1 MPTIWNKVEDIQWQ
15 LQMQA
20 VHLWHARNFIQHST
34 NDHGWNQSAT
44 SFSQNE
50 LQVDTTIQNCP
61 TVDYSV
67 SCEIVYLHGEIHGFL
82 IMAERNS
89 WTPVGCSNS
98 ALHLLCLSRQF
109 SPNA

>member
-44 SFSQNE
+44 QPCGS
-50 LQVDTTIQNCP
+50 
-61 TVDYSV
+61 
-67 SCEIVYLHGEIHGFL
+67 
-82 IMAERNS
+82 
-89 WTPVGCSNS
+89 SNS
-98 ALHLLCLSRQF
+98 PEAAWSISRLRWNCGGIAT
-109 SPNA
+109 P